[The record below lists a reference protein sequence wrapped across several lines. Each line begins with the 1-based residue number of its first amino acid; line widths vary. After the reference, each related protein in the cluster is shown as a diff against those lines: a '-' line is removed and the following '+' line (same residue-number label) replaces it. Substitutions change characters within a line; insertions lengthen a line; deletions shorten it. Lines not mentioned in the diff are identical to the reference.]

1 MLLLRWFAVTVLSL
15 IISLALCQQ
24 PTVPVRF
31 YLALPAPV
39 KQFRQDP
46 SLRSYAIRRGLR
58 IYTEIRR
65 KQSSIVAEEG
75 VNVNIDCFPWL
86 RGYTLSWEVQWVL
99 QRRNESGDSESRT
112 VYRVALQLSDHPIET
127 YVI

>member
-1 MLLLRWFAVTVLSL
+1 MLLLRLFAVTVLSL
-15 IISLALCQQ
+15 ISLALCQQ
-24 PTVPVRF
+24 PTVPVR
-31 YLALPAPV
+31 YYSARPAPAR
-39 KQFRQDP
+39 QLRQDP
-46 SLRSYAIRRGLR
+46 SLRRVAIRRGLR
-58 IYTEIRR
+58 IYTEIRG
-65 KQSSIVAEEG
+65 KQLSIVAEEG

-86 RGYTLSWEVQWVL
+86 RGSTLSWEVQWVL

>member
-1 MLLLRWFAVTVLSL
+1 MLLLRLFAVIVLSL
-15 IISLALCQQ
+15 ISLALCQQ

-31 YLALPAPV
+31 YSALRAPDEQL
-39 KQFRQDP
+39 KQLP
-46 SLRSYAIRRGLR
+46 SLRRVAIKRGLR

-75 VNVNIDCFPWL
+75 VNVNIDCFPCI

-99 QRRNESGDSESRT
+99 QRRNESGDSEF
-112 VYRVALQLSDHPIET
+112 I
-127 YVI
+127 